1 MDPVESHCCEWLR
14 SEVILLGWDSL
25 KHKYRLGSKSV
36 EGSPIGKNFRVL
48 VDEKL
53 NVSQKL
59 PDDKKE
65 IRPAIS
71 HAVYSFFQLDNWSYR
86 TI

>member
-1 MDPVESHCCEWLR
+1 MGV
-14 SEVILLGWDSL
+14 
-25 KHKYRLGSKSV
+25 
-36 EGSPIGKNFRVL
+36 NFRVL

-65 IRPAIS
+65 ISSAIS
-71 HAVYSFFQLDNWSYR
+71 HSVYSFFQLDNWSYR
-86 TI
+86 TIVDYVYIFFFFPPLIWSAFKHLKSEKK